1 MSGERYYARPGAMAS
16 EDGMFQVDPWE
27 KAADCER
34 ALRITIDPVHREN
47 LTNIREFWI
56 SLANKRPF
64 LSEHDFGKQAET
76 IGRLHTK
83 LTATTS
89 IH

>member
-1 MSGERYYARPGAMAS
+1 
-16 EDGMFQVDPWE
+16 MFQVDPWE

-34 ALRITIDPVHREN
+34 VLRLTIDPVHREN

-56 SLANKRPF
+56 SLANKRSF
-64 LSEHDFGKQAET
+64 LSEHEFAKQVEA
-76 IGRLHTK
+76 IGRLQAN

-89 IH
+89 FH